1 MNKPKTFP
9 KTHRRATL
17 KSKRRCSQLL
27 TLAGR
32 VCSIDLTPL
41 GHVSCVLDTPAG
53 RLKALSDAACV
64 HLPQLRPGRS
74 MRVVLLRLRRETPY
88 GSWDWQL
95 LACRGLEG
103 SDLADTK
110 LHLEGTPT

>member
-17 KSKRRCSQLL
+17 NSTRRCSQLL

-32 VCSIDLTPL
+32 VRSIDLTPL

-53 RLKALSDAACV
+53 RLKTLSDAACV
-64 HLPQLRPGRS
+64 HLPQLRPSRS
-74 MRVVLLRLRRETPY
+74 VRVVLLRLRRETPY
-88 GSWDWQL
+88 GSWNWQL
-95 LACRGLEG
+95 LACRGLDE
-103 SDLADTK
+103 SDLADK
-110 LHLEGTPT
+110 NLRFEGTPT